1 VTVEVVGEE
10 GRTAAASVIV
20 RVRDD
25 GLGCLAPLPGLPV
38 EKPTALTLLH
48 PLTRSPYGSGL
59 SQAHEWSPGDSDALL
74 AKDRADGLAKTHCL
88 NPEHRADAAPGGRVT
103 RGARP
108 DRPRRR

>member
-74 AKDRADGLAKTHCL
+74 AKDR
-88 NPEHRADAAPGGRVT
+88 PQ
-103 RGARP
+103 P
-108 DRPRRR
+108 DPRRRPHRLHARTTRRSPPA